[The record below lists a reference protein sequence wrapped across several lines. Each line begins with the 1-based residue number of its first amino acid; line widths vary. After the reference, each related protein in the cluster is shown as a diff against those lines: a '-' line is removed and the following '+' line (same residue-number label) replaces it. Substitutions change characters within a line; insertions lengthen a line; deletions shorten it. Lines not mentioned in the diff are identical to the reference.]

1 MHMQNLLRIVC
12 LLLLIGCTERD
23 KHGQSLDTPTSGSIT
38 VAADESLRP
47 LIDAEIAAFEGIYTK
62 ADINVIYTS
71 ERKAIENLLNDSARC
86 VIVTRR
92 LGNAETQSLTDQK
105 VKGMHRTIAK
115 GAIALIVNKENP
127 DTLIRFEDV
136 RKILS
141 GETKVW
147 NTQGKNRTPLGIEV
161 VFDQP
166 NAGIIQYLKDSLQLF
181 DKLPENFFAVNG
193 NNEVVEYISRNAQAL
208 GLIDVSWISDSDDST
223 ANSFLNTIRVM
234 GISADSVYYQPYQA
248 YVAQGQYPL
257 SREVILISRE
267 ARTGLASGFLSFI
280 ASDKGQRIVLKSGLV
295 PATMPIRIIQVNHEP
310 LP

>member
-1 MHMQNLLRIVC
+1 MKKLLRIIP
-12 LLLLIGCTERD
+12 LLLVIACTEKD
-23 KHGQSLDTPTSGSIT
+23 KHGQSLDTPTFGTIT

-62 ADINVIYTS
+62 SDINVIYTS
-71 ERKAIENLLNDSARC
+71 EREAIESLLKDSTRC
-86 VIVTRR
+86 GIVTRR
-92 LGNAETQSLTDQK
+92 LDNDEVQSLKDQK
-105 VKGMHRTIAK
+105 VKGLHRTVAK
-115 GAIALIVNKENP
+115 GAVALIVNKQNP
-127 DTLIRFEDV
+127 DTLVRFEDL

-141 GETKVW
+141 GEIKTW
-147 NTQGKNRTPLGIEV
+147 NTQQKNGEPLGIEV

-166 NAGIIQYLKDSLQLF
+166 NAGIIQYLKDSLRLF

-193 NNEVVEYISRNAQAL
+193 NKEVVEYISRNPQAL

-223 ANSFLNTIRVM
+223 ANSFLNTICVM
-234 GISADSVYYQPYQA
+234 GISTDSGFYQPYQA

-257 SREVILISRE
+257 SREVIMISRE

-295 PATMPIRIIQVNHEP
+295 PATMPIRIIEVNHEP
-310 LP
+310 LQ